1 MPITAPA
8 IGLSCALTTPFAADG
23 AVDLTRLVEHA
34 RWCLDNGC
42 DSFTLCGTTGEGA
55 SIGLGE
61 RERILGAIPGAGL
74 DPRRHVLMGIAA
86 GAWDDAAAQAR
97 MALGL
102 PCRALLV
109 APPFYF
115 KNVGDAGLYAWFAR
129 FIDALGGAA
138 RDVILYHIPSVT
150 QVPLS
155 LELIGRLK
163 SDFPEVIIG
172 VKDSSADWSYAE
184 ALIRAQGDLAILIGD
199 ERLIAKGMRIGAQ
212 GTICGLANVCP
223 ELLRPAV
230 EQGRDDPR
238 ITPIVSEAFR
248 HPITPAIK
256 ALVAH
261 RKKDEAWL
269 AARPPLTGLS
279 RAAAQE
285 LGRSYDRLMAAPAHA
300 DVKA

>member
-1 MPITAPA
+1 MPST

-23 AVDLTRLVEHA
+23 AVDLVRLVEHA

-42 DSFTLCGTTGEGA
+42 DSLTLCGTTGEGA
-55 SIGLGE
+55 SIGLAE
-61 RERILGAIPGAGL
+61 RERILAAVADAGL
-74 DPRRHVLMGIAA
+74 DLRREVLMGVAA
-86 GAWDDAAAQAR
+86 AASDDAAAQAR
-97 MALGL
+97 MALDL
-102 PCRALLV
+102 SCRALLV

-129 FIDALGGAA
+129 FFDALGGAA
-138 RDVILYHIPSVT
+138 RDVILYHIPPVT

-172 VKDSSADWSYAE
+172 VKDSSADWSCAE
-184 ALIRAQGDLAILIGD
+184 ALIRAHGDLAILIGD
-199 ERLIAKGMRIGAQ
+199 ERLIAKSIRIGAR
-212 GTICGLANVCP
+212 GTICGLANVFP
-223 ELLRPAV
+223 EVLRPVV
-230 EQGRDDPR
+230 EGQDDPR
-238 ITPIVSEAFR
+238 IAPLVSEAFR

-269 AARPPLTGLS
+269 PARPPLVGLS
-279 RAAAQE
+279 RAAAEE
-285 LGRSYDRLMAAPAHA
+285 LGRSYDRLMAAPARA
-300 DVKA
+300 QVGA